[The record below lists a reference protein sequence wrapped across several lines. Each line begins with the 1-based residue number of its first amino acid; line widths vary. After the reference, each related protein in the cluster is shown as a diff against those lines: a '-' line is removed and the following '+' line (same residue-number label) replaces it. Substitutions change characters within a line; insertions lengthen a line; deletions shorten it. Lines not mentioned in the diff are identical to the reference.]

1 MSIEVI
7 IYLIGML
14 NECLK
19 LKAIIGCA
27 LLALG
32 LIYLIN
38 IFAQGELL
46 TGDIA
51 RKLNVWCKRLVVCFL
66 VLFLVPSQKTAYMM
80 LGAHLGKEAIQ
91 SETAQKIQKI
101 VSIKLDE
108 YLKELEK

>member
-7 IYLIGML
+7 IYLIGVL
-14 NECLK
+14 DQCSALQG
-19 LKAIIGCA
+19 IIGFA
-27 LLALG
+27 LCVVG
-32 LIYLIN
+32 SFYLFN
-38 IFAQGELL
+38 IFTDE
-46 TGDIA
+46 DRV
-51 RKLNVWCKRLVVCFL
+51 RKLNVWFKRLIVCFL
-66 VLFLVPSQKTAYMM
+66 VLLLVPSQKTAYMM